1 MKIKKI
7 HFMKSI
13 VPLSNNR
20 RIYSSFC
27 LILFSFVLLFFASCS
42 STKPLTK
49 AEAARQ
55 AEKFKAEWMDSIRSA
70 TADIYTNKEVRSGD
84 LVMPLAWTVYAPEGA
99 DDLALYIS
107 LHGGGG
113 APPQLNDGQWRNQQV
128 LYRPQN
134 AVYLCPRAP
143 FNTWDL
149 HFKPELDEFYHRII
163 QMAVTHLHVN
173 PNKVYVMG
181 YSAGG
186 DGVWRLGPR
195 MADTWAAASMMAGH
209 PGDVSLVSLRNTPF
223 MIWCGANDAAYN
235 RNAECAA
242 RIAVMDSLHRADP
255 EGYMLEGH
263 IVPDKGHWMD
273 RVDTAAVTWMAQFTR
288 NPYPKRIVWQQGDAM
303 HEHFYWLSAP
313 ADELAKGKEVRA
325 EVNGN
330 TIRITRCDYSSL
342 TLSLCDAML
351 DLDQPIKVVYQDKTL
366 FEGRVERR
374 ASTLHRTLFTRGD
387 PAYIF
392 PVQIHV
398 SLR

>member
-1 MKIKKI
+1 MKKTEPFIK
-7 HFMKSI
+7 
-13 VPLSNNR
+13 NR
-20 RIYSSFC
+20 RTYSFIFIFL
-27 LILFSFVLLFFASCS
+27 LIVFLASCS
-42 STKPLTK
+42 SAKPLTK

-55 AEKFKAEWMDSIRSA
+55 AENVQAQWMDSIRVA
-70 TADIYTNKEVRSGD
+70 TDDVFTKKEVREGD

-113 APPQLNDGQWRNQQV
+113 APAQLNDGQWRNQQV

-163 QMAVTHLHVN
+163 MMAVSHLHVN

-235 RNAECAA
+235 RNAECAE
-242 RIAVMDSLHRADP
+242 RIAQMDSLHRADP
-255 EGYMLEGH
+255 EGYTFEGH

-273 RVDTAAVTWMAQFTR
+273 RVDTAAVTWMVQYTR
-288 NPYPKRIVWQQGDAM
+288 NPYPRRIVWQQGDAL

-325 EVNGN
+325 ELDGN
-330 TIRITRCDYSSL
+330 TIRITRCDYTSL
-342 TLSLCDAML
+342 TLSLSDAML
-351 DLDQPIKVVYQDKTL
+351 DLDQPVRVVCQDKTL
-366 FEGRVERR
+366 YEGRAERR
-374 ASTLHRTLFTRGD
+374 ASTLRHTLSTRGD
-387 PAYIF
+387 PAYLF
-392 PVQIHV
+392 PAQIHV
-398 SLR
+398 RLR

>member
-1 MKIKKI
+1 MKKTAI
-7 HFMKSI
+7 FT
-13 VPLSNNR
+13 LSLVALV
-20 RIYSSFC
+20 C
-27 LILFSFVLLFFASCS
+27 LSCS
-42 STKPLTK
+42 
-49 AEAARQ
+49 AERALSRSEAEQRAAAFQ
-55 AEKFKAEWMDSIRSA
+55 AGWMDSIRVA
-70 TADIYTNKEVRSGD
+70 TDDVFTKKEVRSGD

-149 HFKPELDEFYHRII
+149 HFKPELDEFYHQII
-163 QMAVTHLHVN
+163 MMAVSHLHVN

-242 RIAVMDSLHRADP
+242 RIAQMDSLHRADP
-255 EGYMLEGH
+255 EGYIFEGH

-273 RVDTAAVTWMAQFTR
+273 RVDTAAVTWMAQYTR
-288 NPYPKRIVWQQGDAM
+288 NPYPRRIVWQQGDAL

-313 ADELAKGKEVRA
+313 VDELAKGKEVRA
-325 EVNGN
+325 ELNGN
-330 TIRITRCDYSSL
+330 TIRITRCDYTSL
-342 TLSLCDAML
+342 TLSLSDAML
-351 DLDQPIKVVYQDKTL
+351 DLDQPVKVICRDKTL
-366 FEGRVERR
+366 FEGPIERR
-374 ASTLHRTLFTRGD
+374 ASTLRRTLSTRGD
-387 PAYIF
+387 PAYCF
-392 PVQIHV
+392 PAQIRV
-398 SLR
+398 EIKNL